1 MNNAFRSLS
10 DMKREAYLA
19 SKEASDLFFQK
30 RLHHTWE
37 KLGDKGVSALGRIF
51 KTTAKKV
58 NSVFNSIL
66 SGASG
71 AAIILSNQTSILN
84 ERLFGENNDLN
95 LTKIYL
101 HSADAEAPLPA
112 KLPDTMSSNFVLASE
127 PTYVSPET
135 AEHLKVKAEY
145 TRNKAH
151 GLLTGTFQTVMT
163 PDEKTA
169 VDRVRSLDPNNVIS
183 FQLFESGIFTKAGLA
198 KLDSPTDALQVAAN
212 TLYLTALEQ
221 QFAPTASGKTVPVW
235 TYREVTPI
243 TSATA
248 LETRTPPAPQPKPV
262 FF

>member
-10 DMKREAYLA
+10 DIKREAYLA

-37 KLGDKGVSALGRIF
+37 KLSKDGVSALGRIL
-51 KTTAKKV
+51 KYTPKKV
-58 NSVFNSIL
+58 NSVFSSIL

-71 AAIILSNQTSILN
+71 VAIILSNQTSILN
-84 ERLFGENNDLN
+84 ERLFGDNNDFKLTEVYLN
-95 LTKIYL
+95 
-101 HSADAEAPLPA
+101 SADAPLPA
-112 KLPDTMSSNFVLASE
+112 KLPDTMSSKFVLASE
-127 PTYVSPET
+127 PTYVSPAT
-135 AEHLKVKAEY
+135 ADYLKIKAEY
-145 TRNKAH
+145 TRNKAQ
-151 GLLTGTFQTVMT
+151 GLLTGTFQTVLA

-169 VDRVRSLDPNNVIS
+169 VDRVRSLNPINVLS
-183 FQLFESGIFTKAGLA
+183 FEAFESDLFTKAGLA

-221 QFAPTASGKTVPVW
+221 QFAQTASGKTVPVW
-235 TYREVTPI
+235 TYREVTPV

-262 FF
+262 FV